1 MKRLF
6 VMLCIAAALAACG
19 DGGSSD
25 RTNGTGSGTGSDTAG
40 MNQDNQ
46 MDTMNRMDTG
56 MTDTSG
62 RSNY

>member
-1 MKRLF
+1 MKRLI
-6 VMLCIAAALAACG
+6 VMLCIVAALAACG

-25 RTNGTGSGTGSDTAG
+25 RTNGTGTGTGSDTAG
-40 MNQDNQ
+40 YNQGDQ
-46 MDTMNRMDTG
+46 MDTMNRSDTG